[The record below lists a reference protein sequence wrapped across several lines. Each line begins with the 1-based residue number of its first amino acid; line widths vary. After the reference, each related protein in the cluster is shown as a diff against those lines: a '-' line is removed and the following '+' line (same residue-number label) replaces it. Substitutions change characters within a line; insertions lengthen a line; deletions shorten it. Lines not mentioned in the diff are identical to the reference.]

1 MPCQPTTQS
10 YSHQEI
16 HREFL
21 AHLKL
26 NLFKPIN
33 SLFIGNSCRA
43 WNSADA
49 LQLPPSPSPGIK
61 PPSTAVLLSSWGCC
75 GGGAL
80 PTQSAAPPTCVQL
93 GSVWPSACCC
103 SACCGAGVP
112 VVYRQGACS
121 RLWHKLGSAVAASC
135 PGGKG
140 LKLELCE
147 GLGALAVVCEAAG
160 IWLKPEIRKVCNVN
174 RLWHMWWIVIG
185 YFHASG
191 SCF

>member
-1 MPCQPTTQS
+1 MGALPAAAPAPWGPAPPAPMEGDAPWKVMPCQPTTQS

-75 GGGAL
+75 GGGGSACTGCCPPTPPHVYSWAL
-80 PTQSAAPPTCVQL
+80 PGPLLAAALPAVGL
-93 GSVWPSACCC
+93 GSRWCTDRVLAAGSGTSWVLLWLPPAL
-103 SACCGAGVP
+103 GA
-112 VVYRQGACS
+112 R
-121 RLWHKLGSAVAASC
+121 ASNWSC
-135 PGGKG
+135 VR
-140 LKLELCE
+140 
-147 GLGALAVVCEAAG
+147 GLGPSLWSV
-160 IWLKPEIRKVCNVN
+160 
-174 RLWHMWWIVIG
+174 RLQG
-185 YFHASG
+185 SG
-191 SCF
+191 